1 MKVSVVSSLLILATA
16 LGVAVTAY
24 RLTVGS
30 VAEQA
35 QSRQT
40 MSLNIAAEVLAN
52 AQPGITIR
60 YRDEVVTQIVA
71 DQLGPVSDHRLI
83 DRISQATGETATIFL
98 WQDDR
103 SAFVRRSTSIR
114 RDDGSRVIG
123 TVLDPDGPVLP
134 VVSAGRTYRGEA
146 DVLGRIY
153 YGLYQPIESSQGAV
167 IGLLYVG
174 VEKQQ
179 IADVLTALRNRVS
192 LAALVSVLI
201 AGGLI
206 WWLMRASIGPVQP
219 ISETIARL
227 SDNDLDVTVPAM
239 DRHDEIGV
247 MARAVDVLRDKMAER
262 QALQARQAEAERE
275 QQRREAEQA
284 ERDRQAEHQR
294 QEEERAREQRMQEQ
308 RKADMARLAGE
319 FERNVGELINN
330 VAHMS
335 EEMEATARTLSQ
347 NVADTSS
354 QTKMLMTGAEGANSA
369 AQAVA
374 TATEEMSAA
383 ISEVSSNV
391 HASSEVA
398 QQTNGN
404 AQNAGRD
411 LDELVA
417 NIRTINSIVD
427 GINEVADQTN
437 LLALNATIEAARAGE
452 AGKGFA
458 VVASEVK
465 ALATQTQKMTDD
477 ISAQLSAIQSRAD
490 QSVGSMKTIL
500 GLVDRLEASS
510 TEVAS
515 SIEQQVAAVQEISGS
530 AQRAAASSDEIT
542 QGIGGVEEASRNISA
557 ASSQMTT
564 AAQGLAQTAE
574 NLSGAMQSFLVT
586 LK

>member
-1 MKVSVVSSLLILATA
+1 MQRFLSIKNALVALQVLMLLGFVV
-16 LGVAVTAY
+16 
-24 RLTVGS
+24 LTVNA
-30 VAEQA
+30 VA
-35 QSRQT
+35 
-40 MSLNIAAEVLAN
+40 
-52 AQPGITIR
+52 P
-60 YRDEVVTQIVA
+60 Y
-71 DQLGPVSDHRLI
+71 
-83 DRISQATGETATIFL
+83 
-98 WQDDR
+98 
-103 SAFVRRSTSIR
+103 
-114 RDDGSRVIG
+114 
-123 TVLDPDGPVLP
+123 
-134 VVSAGRTYRGEA
+134 
-146 DVLGRIY
+146 
-153 YGLYQPIESSQGAV
+153 
-167 IGLLYVG
+167 
-174 VEKQQ
+174 KQQ
-179 IADVLTALRNRVS
+179 IMEEKRETIKALTDLAYATVLHYKAKADSGELDLASAQRQAIDAV
-192 LAALVSVLI
+192 AALTYDDGTGYFWI
-201 AGGLI
+201 
-206 WWLMRASIGPVQP
+206 
-219 ISETIARL
+219 
-227 SDNDLDVTVPAM
+227 NDLDYMVLYHPSDSMRGSSGTDVVDIHGKQIYVSFTDKVRNGGHAFDDYYWNKPGETDPSPKLASVALVPGWKWVVGTGFYVDDVDDRVAALTWEQVTAAALILLVTVGLAIVVARGLSARLGGLRQSLGAVAGGDYTQAIPGT
-239 DRHDEIGV
+239 DRQDDIGL
-247 MARAVDVLRDKMAER
+247 MAQSIDVLRERAAER
-262 QALQARQAEAERE
+262 EALQARQAEVERE

-308 RKADMARLAGE
+308 RAADMARLAGE

-398 QQTNGN
+398 QETNTN

-417 NIRTINSIVD
+417 NIRNINGIVD

-465 ALATQTQKMTDD
+465 ALASQTQKMTDD

-542 QGIGGVEEASRNISA
+542 QGIGGVEEA
-557 ASSQMTT
+557 
-564 AAQGLAQTAE
+564 
-574 NLSGAMQSFLVT
+574 
-586 LK
+586 